1 MVFWRGSDED
11 TQRASNEAKKRFLSD
26 HGDIVSLYKVFTE
39 WKANREADQ
48 TQKSN
53 YKQYHIVNMVTPF
66 DYYN

>member
-39 WKANREADQ
+39 WKAQREADPK
-48 TQKSN
+48 QKS
-53 YKQYHIVNMVTPF
+53 
-66 DYYN
+66 DYF

>member
-1 MVFWRGSDED
+1 MIFWRGSDED

-39 WKANREADQ
+39 WKVNREADQ

-53 YKQYHIVNMVTPF
+53 YKQYGYTF
-66 DYYN
+66 